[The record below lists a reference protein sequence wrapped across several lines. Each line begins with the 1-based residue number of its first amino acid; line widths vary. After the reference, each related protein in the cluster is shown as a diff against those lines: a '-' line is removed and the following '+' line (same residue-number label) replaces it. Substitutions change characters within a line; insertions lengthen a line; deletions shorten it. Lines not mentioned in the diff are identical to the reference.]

1 MADSKATSASPRMPK
16 RLGPYEIGRRLG
28 RGGMGEVFFATHTL
42 LGRPVA
48 IKRFSPERSRSEPE
62 EMAER
67 FLREGKA
74 LAELS
79 HQHIVGIHDL
89 ISTEDAM
96 YMVLDYV
103 DGADVAG
110 LLDEGGLFSVEVAA
124 IVALKV
130 AEALQCAHYHR
141 IIHRD
146 IKGGNVMISRSG
158 EIKLMDFG
166 VALDERLDAMTE
178 TGLVVGTPMYVAP
191 EVISGEPATERSDLY
206 SLGVLL
212 YAMLSGKRPFEHA
225 RNQAHMFQLILAGR
239 SKSLARIAPHVPR
252 TLRLLVERLLHKK
265 ADKRFGSAAE
275 VRQALEIFLASQHVW
290 ANHEERLVKFM
301 QERGH
306 LTAQEAEAWLEES
319 ERFSIPV
326 DVVPP
331 RKLRWR
337 RWKLWAAVAG
347 ILSAAALYGYVYA
360 AWFTK
365 PSAVFSGERPPPLA
379 PESDPP
385 KPRLGDGDRFLE
397 THDLTSSRR
406 DVRNSSSFA
415 KPLSTR

>member
-1 MADSKATSASPRMPK
+1 MAESKMPK
-16 RLGPYEIGRRLG
+16 RLGPYEVGRRLG

-48 IKRFSPERSRSEPE
+48 IKRFAPERSRSGPE

-67 FLREGKA
+67 FVREGKA

-89 ISTEDAM
+89 VATEDAM
-96 YMVLDYV
+96 YMILDYV
-103 DGADVAG
+103 DGADVAS
-110 LLDEGGLFSVEVAA
+110 LLDEAGAFTVEVAA
-124 IVALKV
+124 IIALKV

-158 EIKLMDFG
+158 EVKLMDFG

-206 SLGVLL
+206 ALGVLL

-225 RNQAHMFQLILAGR
+225 RNQAHMFQLIIAGKPKPLTR
-239 SKSLARIAPHVPR
+239 VTKAVPR
-252 TLRLLVERLLHKK
+252 TLRAIVERLLHRKT
-265 ADKRFGSAAE
+265 AKRFSSAAE
-275 VRQALEIFLASQHVW
+275 VRQALEIFLATQQVW
-290 ANHEERLVKFM
+290 ANHEERLVAFM

-306 LTAQEAEAWLEES
+306 LTAQEAEAWLEEKDDK
-319 ERFSIPV
+319 FSIPV
-326 DVVPP
+326 NAHRP
-331 RKLRWR
+331 RPRMGRWR
-337 RWKLWAAVAG
+337 WGAAAV
-347 ILSAAALYGYVYA
+347 LAAVMVGMLTYA
-360 AWFTK
+360 WAWFV
-365 PSAVFSGERPPPLA
+365 S
-379 PESDPP
+379 
-385 KPRLGDGDRFLE
+385 
-397 THDLTSSRR
+397 
-406 DVRNSSSFA
+406 
-415 KPLSTR
+415 